1 MNRGK
6 CMAHEIV
13 LQWTPS
19 VTPVSGYNVYRG
31 TLPGNEGP
39 LPINGPVLVTGTQ
52 YTDLGVYPG
61 KVYSYEITSVVG
73 GIESADSIGVLSASV
88 PFGPTPATPFMGGL
102 DGFVVLGATAVTNTG
117 TTNAS
122 GDVGVYP
129 GTSLTGF
136 GPPSAISGVFHIA
149 DFVAAAGQA
158 AAQAMYNSLVAAN
171 TPAKVAIVADLGGT
185 TLLPGIYNSASSI
198 GLTGDLI
205 LDAQGNPN
213 AAWIFQAGSSLTVAG
228 NVLLVNGAQASNVFW
243 QVGSSASIAANN
255 QFAGIIIAQA
265 SITVAAGA
273 NISGRL
279 FALAGAITLSSD
291 NVTFFMQ
298 VPFAGVWVPSTSYG
312 LGVSIFDCASD
323 SFQQVVTAGTSG
335 ATKPTYSGTPLAL
348 TNDGSVVWGTVS
360 LENAFIVLATPLSP
374 PNTPPSPPAA
384 PTGLFIALET

>member
-1 MNRGK
+1 
-6 CMAHEIV
+6 MAHEIV

-39 LPINGPVLVTGTQ
+39 LPINGAILVTGTQ

-73 GIESADSIGVLSASV
+73 GIESADSIGVLSASI
-88 PFGPTPATPFMGGL
+88 PFGPTPASPYQGGL
-102 DGFVVLGATAVTNTG
+102 DGFVVLAATAVTNVG

-129 GTSLTGF
+129 GTSITGF
-136 GPPSAISGVFHIA
+136 GPPSAISGIFHVA
-149 DFVAAAGQA
+149 DFVAAAGQS
-158 AAQAMYNSLVAAN
+158 AAQSMYNALVAMN

-213 AAWIFQAGSSLTVAG
+213 AVWVFQAGSAVTVAG
-228 NVLLVNGAQASNVFW
+228 NVILVNGAQASNVFW
-243 QVGSSASIAANN
+243 QVGSSMSIAADNL
-255 QFAGIIIAQA
+255 FCGVVIAQA

-273 NISGRL
+273 QISGRL
-279 FALAGAITLSSD
+279 FALAGAITLSGD
-291 NVTFFMQ
+291 NITFFLQ
-298 VPFAGVWVPSTSYG
+298 VPFSGAWSASTSYT
-312 LGVSIFDCASD
+312 LGVSIFDCATN

-335 ATKPTYSGTPLAL
+335 ATRPTFSGTPQAL
-348 TNDGSVVWGTVS
+348 TTDGSISWEAVT

-374 PNTPPSPPAA
+374 PNVPPAPPAA
-384 PTGLFIALET
+384 PTGLFIALEN